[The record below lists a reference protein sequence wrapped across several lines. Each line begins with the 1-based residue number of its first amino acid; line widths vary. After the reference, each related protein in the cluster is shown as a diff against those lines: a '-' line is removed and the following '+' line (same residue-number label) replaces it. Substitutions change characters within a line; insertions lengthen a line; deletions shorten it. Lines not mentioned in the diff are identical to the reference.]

1 MKSLLSMKSDA
12 YEIFVNFPN
21 FLRPYRKVAFT
32 LIYVLIVYIFL
43 VNKVIYKW
51 PYLYIKS

>member
-1 MKSLLSMKSDA
+1 MKSLISMKCDA

-21 FLRPYRKVAFT
+21 FLRPYPKVAFT
-32 LIYVLIVYIFL
+32 LTYVLIVYIFL
-43 VNKVIYKW
+43 VTKVIYKW

>member
-1 MKSLLSMKSDA
+1 MKSLISMKSDA

>member
-1 MKSLLSMKSDA
+1 MKSLISMKCDA

-21 FLRPYRKVAFT
+21 FLRPYPKVAFT